1 MTAQLERDFDVI
13 VIGAGAVGENVADR
27 VVRGGL
33 TAVLIEAELVGGE
46 CSYWACMPSKALLR
60 PGTALHGAQT
70 VPGAREAVTR
80 TLDPAAVLKRRDYFT
95 SNWQDDGQVKW
106 AEDTGIELIRGHG
119 WITAPRQVEVA
130 GLDGNSYALT
140 ARHAVVLATGSTPN
154 QPPVEGLQ
162 DVEYWTTREATS
174 AQTVPARLAV
184 LGGGVAGVE
193 LAQAYARLGASV
205 TLVAR
210 GSLLGAF
217 PEPAAELVAAGLRAD
232 GVDIRLHTGTRSVH
246 ENDDGS
252 LTVVLDGG
260 PQGDGKGDRKG
271 NTDAGSAASPAQGL
285 AQGHTVTADKLL
297 VSTGRHPALEGLG
310 LDSVGLSAPE
320 GKPLRLTTDSTGL
333 VHRATDNAVSGS
345 PWLYAAG
352 DAAGRALLTHQ
363 GKYGARATGDA
374 IAARA
379 KGELT
384 GEPAPWTAFA
394 QTAYEHAVPNVVFT
408 DPELANVGR
417 TLAQAEK
424 DGLRA
429 STVELPIQ
437 VAGSSLHAEHY
448 EGWAQLVID
457 EDRKVLLGATFAGP
471 DVAELL
477 HAATIAVVGE
487 VPLDRL
493 WHAVPSY
500 PTISEVWLRLLEEYG
515 L

>member
-1 MTAQLERDFDVI
+1 MTPQLEREFDVI

-33 TAVLIEAELVGGE
+33 TAVLVEAELVGGE

-70 VPGAREAVTR
+70 VPGALEAVTR
-80 TLDPAAVLKRRDYFT
+80 TLDVSAVLKRRDYFT
-95 SNWQDDGQVKW
+95 ANWQDGSQAKW
-106 AEDTGIELIRGHG
+106 VEDTGIELIRGHG

-130 GLDGNSYALT
+130 GLDGNSYALR
-140 ARHAVVLATGSTPN
+140 ARHAVVVATGSTPN
-154 QPPVEGLQ
+154 QPPVEGLEEI
-162 DVEYWTTREATS
+162 EYWTTRDATS
-174 AQTVPARLAV
+174 ASAIPDRLAV

-210 GSLLGAF
+210 HSLLGTF
-217 PEPAAELVAAGLRAD
+217 PEQAAELVAAGLRAD
-232 GVDIRLHTGTRSVH
+232 GVELRLHTGTRSVS

-252 LTVVLDGG
+252 LTLVLDGG
-260 PQGDGKGDRKG
+260 PPGGPGAG
-271 NTDAGSAASPAQGL
+271 PDAGATL
-285 AQGHTVTADKLL
+285 TADKLL
-297 VSTGRHPALEGLG
+297 VATGRHPALEGVG

-320 GKPLRLTTDSTGL
+320 GRPLRITTDSTGL
-333 VHRATDNAVSGS
+333 VHHAADNEASGS

-379 KGELT
+379 RGELT
-384 GEPAPWTAFA
+384 GEPAPWTRFA
-394 QTAYEHAVPNVVFT
+394 QTAYDHAVPNVVFT

-417 TLAQAEK
+417 TMAQAEK
-424 DGLRA
+424 DGFRA

-448 EGWAQLVID
+448 EGWAQLVVD